1 VSAQSAVHPDRRRI
15 LAALVAL
22 GGSTM
27 VPPEQARAQAQAP
40 ARARP
45 HRIDVHHHYFPPAML
60 EAQAGARAEGLSPGV
75 RAWAAEKSIEAM
87 DQGGVATAIVSTS
100 SGAELRQSL
109 DDDAMR
115 RLARTCNEF
124 AARMAADHQGRFG
137 FFTFLPMPDVEGSLK
152 EIAYGFD
159 TLKADGVGFM
169 TSYGEKWPGDDAFVP
184 VLAEL
189 NRRKATVFVHPL
201 APFCCVNLMPK
212 VANAVVEYPYDS
224 GRAVLSLLF
233 NGRLVQF
240 RDINWIFCHAGGP
253 IPMLAGRIENSA
265 RSVKDRTQFAPQGVE
280 YEFQRLHYETAN
292 SAYAPTMAAL
302 MKFVPASQ
310 ILFGTDF
317 PYIGVADNAERLGKL
332 GIAAET
338 LAAIERANAAKL
350 FPRAR
355 GA

>member
-1 VSAQSAVHPDRRRI
+1 
-15 LAALVAL
+15 
-22 GGSTM
+22 M
-27 VPPEQARAQAQAP
+27 N
-40 ARARP
+40 
-45 HRIDVHHHYFPPAML
+45 
-60 EAQAGARAEGLSPGV
+60 ARAEGLSPAV
-75 RAWAAEKSIEAM
+75 RAWAAAKSIDAM

-109 DDDAMR
+109 DDDAMQ

-124 AARMAADHQGRFG
+124 AARMAADHKGRFG
-137 FFTFLPMPDVEGSLK
+137 FYTFLPMPDVEGSLK

-169 TSYGEKWPGDDAFVP
+169 TSYGEKWPGDDTFVP

-201 APFCCVNLMPK
+201 APFCCGNLIPK
-212 VANAVVEYPYDS
+212 VGNAIVEYPYDS

-233 NGRLVQF
+233 NGRFVQF

-265 RSVKDRTQFAPQGVE
+265 RSVKDRAQFAPQGLE

-317 PYIGVADNAERLGKL
+317 PYIEVADNVDRLGKL
-332 GIAAET
+332 GIRGGHNGRDRARQRRKAVPAGAGRMT
-338 LAAIERANAAKL
+338 LASARMFAYVTRM
-350 FPRAR
+350 RAR
-355 GA
+355 RRGE